1 MSKNKKDA
9 VQTRRKLFST
19 AKGKCVLAVVIL
31 LLILIIPGLDFRL
44 VIRHYEIDSAGQ
56 LENPVRIALVTDLHS
71 CRYGNE
77 QKTLLNAL
85 DSQAPDVVM
94 LCGDIF
100 DDELDDKNTEIFLK
114 GISEKYTCFYVTGNH
129 EFWSGREAFEKKM
142 AFVDGC
148 GIKRLSGDIE
158 IIEVNG
164 TALTVCGVDDPAV
177 SRLDLENTLP
187 FSKQLDNVKELAEE
201 GEFTVLLSH
210 HPERFEEYAE
220 GDFDL
225 VLCGHAHGG
234 QWRIPGVLNGLFAPD
249 QGLFPKYAGGEYSDN
264 GTVMIVS
271 RGLARESTLVPRFYN
286 RPELVIIDCG

>member
-71 CRYGNE
+71 CRYGDE

-100 DDELDDKNTEIFLK
+100 DDELDDRNTEIFLK

-129 EFWSGREAFEKKM
+129 EFWSGREAFDKKM

-158 IIEVNG
+158 TIEVNG

-187 FSKQLDNVKELAEE
+187 FSEQLDNVKGLAEE

-264 GTVMIVS
+264 STVMIVS